1 MDITLSPSI
10 KKIIMRRV
18 HVIWF
23 TRRVLP
29 LLVLE
34 TAAVTLIV
42 RQLAESIFFNH
53 VLQNAIVH
61 TFSRSPVMMIDFFFR
76 AFIGTE
82 SAVQFLML
90 GSLLIAL
97 LFARDALRAIRAF
110 MLQSNLSP
118 FSRVI

>member
-1 MDITLSPSI
+1 MNITLSPSI

-18 HVIWF
+18 RVIWF

-29 LLVLE
+29 LLILE
-34 TAAVTLIV
+34 TVAVAFIV

-76 AFIGTE
+76 AFMSTE
-82 SAVQFLML
+82 GIVQILLL
-90 GSLLIAL
+90 GSVLVAL
-97 LFARDALRAIRAF
+97 LFALDAFLTF
-110 MLQSNLSP
+110 QNFTLKNYLSS
-118 FSRVI
+118 FSHVI

>member
-1 MDITLSPSI
+1 MNITLSPSI
-10 KKIIMRRV
+10 KKNIMRRV

-29 LLVLE
+29 LLILE
-34 TAAVTLIV
+34 TVAVALTV

-76 AFIGTE
+76 AFVGTE
-82 SAVQFLML
+82 STMQFLIL
-90 GSLLIAL
+90 GSTLIAL
-97 LFARDALRAIRAF
+97 LFARDTFRAIRTFGVYA
-110 MLQSNLSP
+110 P
-118 FSRVI
+118 K